1 MEIDSLVDV
10 HDWVRMRMKTED
22 IMIAGDL
29 NAGGQFIRQSD
40 WSKCRLR
47 QAGYTWLIPDH
58 VDTTASNTLAAYDRL
73 GQIITFKIA
82 LVGSLEPLYL
92 DTLDSTVQTKKFI
105 WTSTKKSFAI

>member
-10 HDWVRMRMKTED
+10 HDWVRRRMKTED

-40 WSKCRLR
+40 WAKCRLR

-58 VDTTASNTLAAYDRL
+58 VDTTASNTLAAYDRFGCL
-73 GQIITFKIA
+73 VHFK
-82 LVGSLEPLYL
+82 LPFVGSEQRKRSLCLVWFFVTYPSYIIF
-92 DTLDSTVQTKKFI
+92 D
-105 WTSTKKSFAI
+105 